1 MKLLTTTGFKNID
14 DIVVGDSLIHEDSTT
29 SLVTEK
35 TPSDKVKYLLTMQ
48 DGTEITLTDQVDIEY
63 HVARSG
69 RKPKIKSIQEA
80 LVQFNKQV
88 LRGPQQDNNIPK
100 LITKLVTPV
109 TFGAK
114 DSNLLVDP
122 YTLGAVLGDGC
133 ITQNTCKVTSAD
145 YQIIANIEK
154 AGYVCNVHKDKQ
166 GDNAAKDYCVIGL
179 AKVLKEYNLIGCN
192 SYSKFIPPEYL
203 MASVEDR
210 FAIVQGLMDTDG
222 YIDDGGST
230 EFCTISPQLKDG
242 IRYLL
247 QSLGF
252 TVTVSEKK
260 PFYRDKH
267 GDRVAGQLAYNL
279 YIRGN
284 DQGQLFRLDRK
295 LDRVKSKRCGN
306 RIDQMVVLGESSTCE
321 IFTESNKPV
330 LAEGFIPVFL
340 RKKGNYDR

>member
-1 MKLLTTTGFKNID
+1 MNVE
-14 DIVVGDSLIHEDSTT
+14 DITIGDSLIHEDSTT

-35 TPSDKVKYLLTMQ
+35 IPSVKNKYLLTMQ
-48 DGTEITLTDQVDIEY
+48 DGTEVILTDQVDIEY

-69 RKPKIKSIQEA
+69 NKSKLRSIEDA
-80 LVQFNKQV
+80 FVQFNKQIFK
-88 LRGPQQDNNIPK
+88 GPKQDNNIPK
-100 LITKLVTPV
+100 LITKLVNPV
-109 TFGAK
+109 VFSPK
-114 DSNLLVDP
+114 DSTLLVDP

-145 YQIIANIEK
+145 YQIISNIEK
-154 AGYVCNVHKDKQ
+154 AGYTCNVHKDKQ

-179 AKVLKEYNLIGCN
+179 AKVLKNYGLIGCN
-192 SYSKFIPPEYL
+192 SYSKFIPAEYL
-203 MASVEDR
+203 TASVEDR

-222 YIDDGGST
+222 YIDAGGST

-242 IRYLL
+242 IRYIL

-260 PFYRDKH
+260 PFYKDKH

-284 DQGQLFRLDRK
+284 NQSKLFRLDRK
-295 LDRVKSKRCGN
+295 LDRVKIKRCGN
-306 RIDQMVVLGESSTCE
+306 RIDQMVVVEESATCE
-321 IFTESNKPV
+321 IYTESNKPV